1 MFVSISGNR
10 IRINVERKREK
21 KHQKK
26 LTKEPIWK
34 DKQIAKVPHN
44 LYNSHSFIER
54 AKTIEQK
61 KIDSFE
67 KFYIIFHCLHM
78 YALEVFILH
87 IEFQWNKR
95 IATDKKVEIKLEK
108 R

>member
-1 MFVSISGNR
+1 M
-10 IRINVERKREK
+10 
-21 KHQKK
+21 K
-26 LTKEPIWK
+26 LTKEPIWN

-61 KIDSFE
+61 KIDSSE
-67 KFYIIFHCLHM
+67 NFYIIFLCLHM
-78 YALEVFILH
+78 YALELFILH
-87 IEFQWNKR
+87 MEFQWNKR
-95 IATDKKVEIKLEK
+95 IATDKMVEIKSEK

>member
-1 MFVSISGNR
+1 MK
-10 IRINVERKREK
+10 E
-21 KHQKK
+21 QKQLSK
-26 LTKEPIWK
+26 
-34 DKQIAKVPHN
+34 
-44 LYNSHSFIER
+44 
-54 AKTIEQK
+54 K

-67 KFYIIFHCLHM
+67 NFYIIFHCLHM
-78 YALEVFILH
+78 YALELFIFH